1 MANPVLPCLIR
12 HGPQRVQH
20 IFRDMVKV
28 HKSIPIKKISLR
40 DVLAK
45 ESQSGD
51 SLYFLRIY
59 ACANPDE
66 ISDSRVK
73 DWLDLELLKIISAD
87 RVNVVHFLFTN
98 IMQFSRTP
106 FPRASLWRSRV
117 KSEEMAQVFT
127 EHAEGILRRSFFPDM
142 YLEFCLKLGKE
153 KYGAMFL
160 DFMEQNP
167 AYNHAHGPHAQCRI
181 LLACLK
187 ENEPVSDHYLR
198 RVINK
203 YFSRVNYLEIMKSLF
218 SSNKGILGIR
228 ICQIL
233 AESHDITG
241 SLGDRAGK

>member
-1 MANPVLPCLIR
+1 MASPVLPCLIR

-28 HKSIPIKKISLR
+28 QKSIPITKISLR

-51 SLYFLRIY
+51 TLYFLRTY
-59 ACANPDE
+59 AIANPDE

-73 DWLDLELLKIISAD
+73 NWLDLELWKVISAD

-106 FPRASLWRSRV
+106 FPHASSWRCHV
-117 KSEEMAQVFT
+117 QSEEMAQVLT
-127 EHAEGILRRSFFPDM
+127 DHAEGILRRSFYPDM
-142 YLEFCLKLGKE
+142 YLEFCIKFGKE

-167 AYNHAHGPHAQCRI
+167 NHYHGYGPDAQCKI
-181 LLACLK
+181 LLTSLN
-187 ENEPVSDHYLR
+187 ENEAVSDRYLR
-198 RVINK
+198 RVIDK
-203 YFSRVNYLEIMKSLF
+203 YFSRIDYMQIMKALF
-218 SSNKGILGIR
+218 SSNKGILAMR
-228 ICQIL
+228 ICQL
-233 AESHDITG
+233 FAESHDITG
-241 SLGDRAGK
+241 SLGNRAGK